1 MIFFNKINNKNIPS
15 IQQGFTLIELMIVV
29 AILGILSAIAY
40 PSYQAYMKDGRR
52 AEVQHL
58 AFQQIAILERRYTR
72 EGGYPA
78 ENLYTVPTN
87 SFYTF
92 EYKPSTTSPAVTAV
106 TDDLK
111 NGIAFTLTLTPKG
124 AQHPDKCKIMTINEV
139 GEKTTT
145 AAGMQ
150 AECWG

>member
-1 MIFFNKINNKNIPS
+1 MNKNIPK

-29 AILGILSAIAY
+29 AIIGILSAIVY
-40 PSYQAYMKDGRR
+40 PSYQAYMQDGRR

-87 SFYTF
+87 NAFYTF
-92 EYKPSTTSPAVTAV
+92 EYKPSTTKPAVTAV

-111 NGIAFTLTLTPKG
+111 NGIAFKLTLTPRG
-124 AQHPDKCKIMTINEV
+124 TQSSDKCKTMTINEV

-145 AAGMQ
+145 AVGMQ
-150 AECWG
+150 TECWG

>member
-1 MIFFNKINNKNIPS
+1 MPK

-29 AILGILSAIAY
+29 AIIGILSAIAY
-40 PSYQAYMKDGRR
+40 PSYQAYMQDGRR

-78 ENLYTVPTN
+78 ENLYTVPTKN
-87 SFYTF
+87 AFYTF
-92 EYKPSTTSPAVTAV
+92 KYEPSTTKPLVTAV
-106 TDDLK
+106 TEGLK
-111 NGIAFTLTLTPKG
+111 NGIAFKLTLTPKDT
-124 AQHPDKCKIMTINEV
+124 QSSDKCKIMTINEV

-145 AAGMQ
+145 ATGMQ
-150 AECWG
+150 TECWGS

>member
-124 AQHPDKCKIMTINEV
+124 TQHPDKCKIMTINEV